1 MPAIYAATA
10 AALRKRD
17 DDSDNSFSDNP
28 KSEKSID
35 SLSVQDY
42 IFADYVLCCMT
53 RDQLDRLNHTREVVG
68 NFLAHQYFTFFI
80 ISLISINAI
89 FIGVATF
96 DFVTQD
102 KEVEGI
108 FEGIDLAFLIIFTV
122 ESAMQL
128 FYHGPRLFLNGWLTF
143 DLIIVALS
151 WAFAKFQVIRS
162 FRVFRALRLITRIQA
177 LKVLVEALLAVI
189 PRIGAIS
196 FLLMLIFY
204 IFAVM
209 FTSLFKETSQQH
221 MDPDYFGRLD
231 KSLFSLFQ
239 FLTMDWAD
247 AARQT
252 MAFHPAAWIPFVI
265 FVCISGFV
273 VFNLIVGVL
282 CEALAVLSEN
292 NDDIQDEY
300 SENGT
305 TLTGHHKERLD
316 ALSSSVA
323 TVIQRQDEIQNLLES
338 LSNELMQG

>member
-122 ESAMQL
+122 ELGFQI
-128 FYHGPRLFLNGWLTF
+128 FVHGFRLLKDGWLVF
-143 DLIIVALS
+143 DLIVIVLS
-151 WAFAKFQVIRS
+151 WSFADFQIIRAFRI
-162 FRVFRALRLITRIQA
+162 FRALRLITRI
-177 LKVLVEALLAVI
+177 KSMRELVSSIVSTAPKMVA
-189 PRIGAIS
+189 IG
-196 FLLMLIFY
+196 FLLFIIFF
-204 IFAVM
+204 IFSIM
-209 FTSLFKETSQQH
+209 FTE
-221 MDPDYFGRLD
+221 MFG
-231 KSLFSLFQ
+231 
-239 FLTMDWAD
+239 
-247 AARQT
+247 
-252 MAFHPAAWIPFVI
+252 
-265 FVCISGFV
+265 
-273 VFNLIVGVL
+273 
-282 CEALAVLSEN
+282 
-292 NDDIQDEY
+292 
-300 SENGT
+300 
-305 TLTGHHKERLD
+305 
-316 ALSSSVA
+316 
-323 TVIQRQDEIQNLLES
+323 
-338 LSNELMQG
+338 